1 MIVTQEMAQQLRIL
15 ATLAGDLVK
24 VPSTLVV
31 AQSSLRLQS
40 RGEPANVSFWPCSF
54 FFMCFF
60 LSVYLEVC
68 HFLSYFS
75 QTSNDS

>member
-1 MIVTQEMAQQLRIL
+1 MAQQLRIL
-15 ATLAGDLVK
+15 ATLAGDLGK

-31 AQSSLRLQS
+31 AQSYPRLQS
-40 RGEPANVSFWPCSF
+40 RGSQQMSASGLAPFSLCV
-54 FFMCFF
+54 FF